1 MERANI
7 YLPRYKVD
15 HVDDAY
21 NALTQLLTAK
31 VPCTSNTRSTS
42 FDNFSI
48 PTNAQPQI
56 SQHTERDRQEEA
68 K

>member
-7 YLPRYKVD
+7 YLPRDIVVN
-15 HVDDAY
+15 VDDTC

-31 VPCTSNTRSTS
+31 IACTSNIRSTS
-42 FDNFSI
+42 FDNSSI

-56 SQHTERDRQEEA
+56 SQHTERDRTEEA